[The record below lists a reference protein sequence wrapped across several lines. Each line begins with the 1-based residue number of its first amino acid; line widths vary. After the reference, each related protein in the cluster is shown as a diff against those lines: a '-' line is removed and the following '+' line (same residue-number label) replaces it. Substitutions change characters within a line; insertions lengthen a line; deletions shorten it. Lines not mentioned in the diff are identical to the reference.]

1 MNALRQAALSPI
13 AQRYFASG
21 AAVAIGGLLLAYV
34 QVCHASVDEGARW
47 RAEQRASA
55 HANYLSGQRSVR
67 P

>member
-1 MNALRQAALSPI
+1 MNTPRAPALSAI
-13 AQRYFASG
+13 AQRCIASG
-21 AAVAIGGLLLAYV
+21 AAVAAGGLLLAYV
-34 QVCHASVDEGARW
+34 QVCHASVDDGTRW